1 VVKCERCLSANM
13 KRVVG
18 ESRGLRKVE
27 GAGLMKKDIHLIKNG
42 VSKGYVKPEGD
53 LIVDKMKY
61 YNR

>member
-1 VVKCERCLSANM
+1 M